1 MLSGLG
7 GQITTNNGKDCLMQ
21 LYLAIQDKAAPIKLH
36 FCSFIPSKMDIT
48 AKTMSNKFWVF

>member
-21 LYLAIQDKAAPIKLH
+21 LYLDIQDKAAPY
-36 FCSFIPSKMDIT
+36 IT
-48 AKTMSNKFWVF
+48 AFLQLYPLYNGYNCKNDV